1 MSFARVI
8 TFEYK
13 PNTLNVLTQKVKDG
27 LLPLLQKSP
36 GFLSY
41 VRVVEK
47 DNKGVAVG
55 TWQTREQAE
64 SATKQATQWLKDNIG
79 DMAVKEDAVVGEVSL
94 ETSIADIH
102 KAVIEA
108 IYDAFNSKDISRL
121 AGLTEPGAKIT
132 NVAFGNLEQPIR
144 DYFQNWATAF
154 PDGKIEIARII
165 ASDEGVM
172 CEYTGRGTH
181 TGVLQTHLGPIQ
193 PTNKR
198 VEGSMVEIYRFR
210 NGKVASSRVYFDPI
224 NLLQR
229 LGIPLEKLPARK
241 PEGARP
247 EARH

>member
-13 PNTLNVLTQKVKDG
+13 PNTLNELTQKVKDG

-47 DNKGVAVG
+47 DNRGIAVG

-79 DMAVKEDAVVGEVSL
+79 DMAVREDSIVGEVSL
-94 ETSIADIH
+94 QASIADINT
-102 KAVIEA
+102 AVIEA
-108 IYDAFNSKDISRL
+108 IYDAFNNKDISRL
-121 AGLTEPGAKIT
+121 ASLAESGATVT
-132 NVAFGNLEQPIR
+132 NVAFGNVEQPMR

-154 PDGKIEIARII
+154 PDGKIEVSRFI
-165 ASDEGVM
+165 ASDDSVM
-172 CEYTGRGTH
+172 CEFTGRGTH
-181 TGVLQTHLGPIQ
+181 TGVLQTHMGPIA

-198 VEGSMVEIYRFR
+198 AEGSFVEIYELR
-210 NGKVASSRVYFDPI
+210 NGRVASVRAYFDPI
-224 NLLQR
+224 NLLRR
-229 LGIPLEKLPARK
+229 LGIPIEKLSARK
-241 PEGARP
+241 PEAAQP
-247 EARH
+247 ELRH